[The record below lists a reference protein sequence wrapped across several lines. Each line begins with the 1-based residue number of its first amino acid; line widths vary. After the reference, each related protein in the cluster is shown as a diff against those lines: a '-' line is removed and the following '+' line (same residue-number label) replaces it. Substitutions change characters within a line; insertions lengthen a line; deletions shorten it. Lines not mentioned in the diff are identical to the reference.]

1 MGEVGEP
8 RFKGLSKLRQIYS
21 KFADGTVFNVWVFA
35 ALGSIPFAVRYLD
48 DITWFPFNIVIGVIS
63 ILLLAGHGYLLK
75 IVKDE
80 KLNRLEYWTLKAERY
95 SWLLHSIRALIQTKA
110 KSLADPNHNRGELTK
125 RSIRKNLQM
134 LYEFYTH
141 YSERQHPLM
150 FRVTFFVPT
159 AQHDALE
166 VYYWFYS
173 DNEDPRFI
181 KDPSYPKQLFD
192 RNNSLSLV
200 VKAWN
205 SKKTE
210 VANESS
216 KTINYQYSGQN
227 KKIKSMIAH
236 PVLAH
241 NSSDVLGVICVCS
254 NEDGFFKE
262 ADITTH
268 EDYIQ
273 EFGIR
278 IAMEMA
284 RHPMEKMEKHVEP
297 TIL

>member
-1 MGEVGEP
+1 MEEVGAP
-8 RFKGLSKLRQIYS
+8 RFKGLSRLRRIYS
-21 KFADGTVFNVWVFA
+21 KFADGFLFNVWIFA
-35 ALGSIPFAVRYLD
+35 ALGTIPFALRYLD
-48 DITWFPFNIVIGVIS
+48 EKTWFPYNVIIGVIS
-63 ILLLAGHGYLLK
+63 IVLLTGHGYLLK

-80 KLNRLEYWTLKAERY
+80 KLSHLEYWKLKAERY

-110 KSLADPNHNRGELTK
+110 KSLADPNRDRGELTE

-150 FRVTFFVPT
+150 FRVTFFIPS
-159 AQHDALE
+159 AQNDALE
-166 VYYWFYS
+166 AYYWFYN
-173 DNEDPRFI
+173 DNEDPHFI
-181 KDPSYPKQLFD
+181 KDSSYPKRLFD
-192 RNNSLSLV
+192 RNNSLALI

-210 VANESS
+210 VHESS
-216 KTINYQYSGQN
+216 DKINYHYSGQE

-241 NSSDVLGVICVCS
+241 NSSDVLGVICICA

-262 ADITTH
+262 ADVKTH
-268 EDYIQ
+268 EGYIQ

-284 RHPMEKMEKHVEP
+284 RHPKQKGDETVK
-297 TIL
+297 